1 MTEHSESM
9 RHKLIALYGAERG
22 AACHAR
28 LMSLLDTFRAQ
39 RPDLSAQPIDPRERV
54 TERDVMLI
62 TYGDSLQRP
71 GLLPLQTLGRF
82 LRQHLLGVISTVH
95 ILPFFPYSS
104 DDGFSVIDYTA
115 VNPDLGDWSDIRRL
129 GQDFKLMFDA
139 VINHIS
145 AHSAWFRGFLAGDPA
160 YQGFFIMVDPNT
172 DLSQV
177 VRPRSLPLLTEVET
191 SGGPAHVWTT
201 FSTDQIDLNF
211 ANEEVL
217 LKIIEVLL
225 FYVGQGMTFLRLDAI
240 AYLWKRIGTS
250 CIHLDETHTV
260 VKLFRDVLDVVAPH
274 VTIITETNVPHPEN
288 VSYFG
293 NGQDEAQLVYQFTL
307 PPLTLHAIATGDAS
321 VLSKWAA
328 GVETISDQT
337 TFFNFT
343 ASHDGIGVR
352 PVEGILPDEGVAL
365 LVERAKA
372 HGGAVSYKANPDGTQ
387 SPYELNINYFD
398 ALSDPAAGEPLDV
411 QASRFLVSQAIA
423 LAFMGMP
430 GIYIHSLLGSRNWN
444 DGVRQTGHL
453 RSINR
458 EKLDLG
464 TVEAALAD
472 PGSLRARVF
481 FAYRDLIARRTSE
494 RAFHPNGPQTVLDL
508 HPALFA
514 LLRTSPDG
522 AEQIVAIHNVSG
534 QTVRADLSAVPL
546 EGITGFTDLIA
557 GTPVAADTAI
567 DVRPYQVLWL
577 KAHPVA
583 P

>member
-1 MTEHSESM
+1 M
-9 RHKLIALYGAERG
+9 RYKLIALYGSERG

-28 LMSLLDTFRAQ
+28 LMSLLDDFRA
-39 RPDLSAQPIDPRERV
+39 RHPDLSAQSIDPRERI
-54 TERDVMLI
+54 TERDIMLI
-62 TYGDSLQRP
+62 TYGDSLRQP
-71 GLLPLQTLGRF
+71 GAPPLQTLDTF
-82 LRQHLLGVISTVH
+82 LRQYLLGVISAVH

-145 AHSAWFRGFLAGDPA
+145 AHSAWFRGFVAGDPA
-160 YQGFFIMVDPNT
+160 YRDFFITVDPNT

-177 VRPRSLPLLTEVET
+177 VRPRSLPLLTRVET
-191 SGGPAHVWTT
+191 VRGPVHVWTT
-201 FSTDQIDLNF
+201 FSADQIDLNF

-217 LKIIEVLL
+217 LKIIEILL
-225 FYVGQGMTFLRLDAI
+225 FYVSQGMSFVRLDAI
-240 AYLWKRIGTS
+240 AYLWKRIGTG

-260 VKLFRDVLDVVAPH
+260 VKLFRDVLDYCAPH
-274 VTIITETNVPHPEN
+274 VAIITETNVPHPEN

-293 NGQDEAQLVYQFTL
+293 DGTDEAQLVYQFTL

-321 VLSKWAA
+321 VLSEWAA
-328 GVETISDQT
+328 GVEKISDRT
-337 TFFNFT
+337 AFFNFT

-352 PVEGILPDEGVAL
+352 PVEGILPDRDVAM

-372 HGGAVSYKANPDGTQ
+372 HGGAVSYKANPDGSQ

-398 ALSDPAAGEPLDV
+398 ALSDPAADEPLDL
-411 QASRFLVSQAIA
+411 QARRFLVSQAIA

-444 DGVRQTGHL
+444 EGVRQTGQL

-458 EKLDLG
+458 EKLDLAAV
-464 TVEAALAD
+464 TAALAD
-472 PGSLRARVF
+472 PDSLRSKVF
-481 FAYRDLIARRTSE
+481 FPYRDLIARRIGE
-494 RAFHPNGPQTVLDL
+494 RAFHPNGPQTVLKL
-508 HPALFA
+508 HPALFT
-514 LLRTSPDG
+514 LLRESPDG

-546 EGITGFTDLIA
+546 DGITGYTDLITGA
-557 GTPVAADTAI
+557 PVAEGTALDI
-567 DVRPYQVLWL
+567 EPYQALWL
-577 KAHPVA
+577 KAHPIA
-583 P
+583 L

>member
-1 MTEHSESM
+1 
-9 RHKLIALYGAERG
+9 
-22 AACHAR
+22 
-28 LMSLLDTFRAQ
+28 
-39 RPDLSAQPIDPRERV
+39 
-54 TERDVMLI
+54 
-62 TYGDSLQRP
+62 
-71 GLLPLQTLGRF
+71 
-82 LRQHLLGVISTVH
+82 
-95 ILPFFPYSS
+95 
-104 DDGFSVIDYTA
+104 
-115 VNPDLGDWSDIRRL
+115 
-129 GQDFKLMFDA
+129 
-139 VINHIS
+139 
-145 AHSAWFRGFLAGDPA
+145 
-160 YQGFFIMVDPNT
+160 
-172 DLSQV
+172 
-177 VRPRSLPLLTEVET
+177 
-191 SGGPAHVWTT
+191 
-201 FSTDQIDLNF
+201 
-211 ANEEVL
+211 
-217 LKIIEVLL
+217 
-225 FYVGQGMTFLRLDAI
+225 
-240 AYLWKRIGTS
+240 
-250 CIHLDETHTV
+250 
-260 VKLFRDVLDVVAPH
+260 
-274 VTIITETNVPHPEN
+274 
-288 VSYFG
+288 
-293 NGQDEAQLVYQFTL
+293 
-307 PPLTLHAIATGDAS
+307 
-321 VLSKWAA
+321 
-328 GVETISDQT
+328 
-337 TFFNFT
+337 
-343 ASHDGIGVR
+343 
-352 PVEGILPDEGVAL
+352 
-365 LVERAKA
+365 
-372 HGGAVSYKANPDGTQ
+372 Q

-522 AEQIVAIHNVSG
+522 AEQIVAIHNVPV

-546 EGITGFTDLIA
+546 EAITGFTDLIT
-557 GTPVAADTAI
+557 GTPVAAGTAF